1 MGELVRP
8 LDTARHRAGQLTIAD
23 AHADLVAQV
32 GEGVTP
38 ADHRWAHVYADR
50 VLRADDRAGR
60 EQGRIT
66 RGDEVRWADVIA
78 LGKAA
83 KGLLD
88 PEHTGQDV
96 TGCGACDLWRAVAR
110 VREAAAQAGAPA
122 HLRNWPAADLSVR
135 P

>member
-23 AHADLVAQV
+23 AHAELVAQV

-38 ADHRWAHVYADR
+38 ADHRWAHVYAGR
-50 VLRADDRAGR
+50 ILRADDRAGR

-78 LGKAA
+78 LRVVAA
-83 KGLLD
+83 G
-88 PEHTGQDV
+88 
-96 TGCGACDLWRAVAR
+96 RAALVVAHGVLPSR
-110 VREAAAQAGAPA
+110 ATSRAPYASRAARIAP
-122 HLRNWPAADLSVR
+122 NTVGSVR
-135 P
+135 PVL